1 MTGCLESGLSL
12 ARRELDRTIE
22 TLVPLV
28 EALLERLS
36 PNAGVT
42 SETTDVGLRTTI
54 PLRFPDGIGR
64 GTVLAELFRYHD
76 AVRLDVTVEHSRR
89 FLRPD
94 GTPSDRRCYL
104 NDFQASLTLARG
116 TTELPESFVRS
127 VISGVHAAREGVARH
142 NRLHPQ
148 PWHQNQI
155 GAV

>member
-22 TLVPLV
+22 TLAPLV

-42 SETTDVGLRTTI
+42 SETTDFGFRAEA

-64 GTVLAELFRYHD
+64 GTVAVELFRYHD
-76 AVRLDVTVEHSRR
+76 AVRLDLMVEHNRR
-89 FLRPD
+89 FVRPD
-94 GTPSDRRCYL
+94 GSPSDRRCYL
-104 NDFQASLTLARG
+104 NDFQASLTIPRG
-116 TTELPESFVRS
+116 AAELPESFVRS

-148 PWHQNQI
+148 PWHQITI

>member
-22 TLVPLV
+22 ALAPLV

-36 PNAGVT
+36 PNGGVT
-42 SETTDVGLRTTI
+42 SETTEQGVRAEV
-54 PLRFPDGIGR
+54 PLRFSDGIGR

-76 AVRLDVTVEHSRR
+76 SVRLDFVLEHNRR

-94 GTPSDRRCYL
+94 GSPSDRRCYL
-104 NDFQASLTLARG
+104 NDFQASPTLPRG
-116 TTELPESFVRS
+116 AAELPDSFVHS
-127 VISGVHAAREGVARH
+127 VVSGVHAAREGVARH

-148 PWHQNQI
+148 PWHQIHI